1 MAKLVL
7 FLKMDKKL
15 YLHCKLF
22 RMVDLNSEKGENTA
36 LPGWLKFKD
45 GIISNP
51 APGVLHRGIHI
62 RTLDCERQ
70 EFVAE
75 TKGINT
81 ELELGSP
88 TNLIFKGRKLK
99 KLHRC
104 NFK

>member
-1 MAKLVL
+1 
-7 FLKMDKKL
+7 
-15 YLHCKLF
+15 
-22 RMVDLNSEKGENTA
+22 MVDLNSEKGENTA

-99 KLHRC
+99 ELT
-104 NFK
+104 FEFQMIPYF